1 MNQGMRIAT
10 AAWLCAVVGWTADW
24 RTLQRQGYLSDF
36 AGVVDSLGR
45 REIDGYCATLEK
57 STGASLSLVIVGSLQ
72 KEPVHDVAQ
81 TIFQSWSPG
90 QTASAEHVL
99 LLISLGDRR
108 DALIVGQALRQ
119 IIDPSAIDAILSQ
132 TRPALSRNEYEKALM
147 AAADEI
153 GSRIATAKH
162 KTIDVHLPRR
172 ARRTMSDSIPWP
184 LAAGAIPVIG
194 LLVWLLRRPD
204 HRPNEESV

>member
-10 AAWLCAVVGWTADW
+10 AAWLCAVAGWTADW

-45 REIDGYCATLEK
+45 REIDAYCAALEK
-57 STGASLSLVIVGSLQ
+57 ATGASLSLVIVGSLQ

-81 TIFQSWSPG
+81 TIFQFWSPG
-90 QTASAEHVL
+90 QTTSAEHVL

-108 DALIVGQALRQ
+108 DALIAGQALRQ

-132 TRPALSRNEYEKALM
+132 TRPALSRNEYENALM

-153 GSRIATAKH
+153 GSRIAAAKH

-172 ARRTMSDSIPWP
+172 ARRTLSDSIPWP
-184 LAAGAIPVIG
+184 LIAGAIPLIG
-194 LLVWLLRRPD
+194 LLIWLLRRPD
-204 HRPNEESV
+204 HRPTEESV